1 MDFGTEKR
9 GKGVMQAI
17 RHKRTKKF
25 VYGTDKRYTPFHQR
39 TSNNQALLFENYFTA
54 HLAFKER
61 KVSKK
66 LYEIVTVEL
75 VVKEEEEQA

>member
-1 MDFGTEKR
+1 
-9 GKGVMQAI
+9 MQAI

-25 VYGTDKRYTPFHQR
+25 IYGTDKRYSPFRQR
-39 TSNNQALLFENYFTA
+39 TSNDQALLFENHFTA
-54 HLAFKER
+54 NLAFKER

-75 VVKEEEEQA
+75 VVNDEEEQA

>member
-1 MDFGTEKR
+1 M
-9 GKGVMQAI
+9 MHAM

-25 VYGTDKRYTPFHQR
+25 IYGTDKRYSPFHQK

-75 VVKEEEEQA
+75 IVKEEEEQA

>member
-1 MDFGTEKR
+1 MHA
-9 GKGVMQAI
+9 M

-25 VYGTDKRYTPFHQR
+25 IYGTDKRYSPFHQK
-39 TSNNQALLFENYFTA
+39 TSNNQALLFENLFA
-54 HLAFKER
+54 ANLAFRER

-75 VVKEEEEQA
+75 VVKELEEQA

>member
-1 MDFGTEKR
+1 
-9 GKGVMQAI
+9 MQAI

-25 VYGTDKRYTPFHQR
+25 VCGTDKRYAPFQQR
-39 TSNNQALLFENYFTA
+39 TSNDQALLFEKHFTA
-54 HLAFKER
+54 NLAFKER

-75 VVKEEEEQA
+75 VVKEEEERV

>member
-1 MDFGTEKR
+1 MH
-9 GKGVMQAI
+9 AI
-17 RHKRTKKF
+17 RHKRTKNF
-25 VYGTDKRYTPFHQR
+25 IYGTDKRYSPFRQR
-39 TSNNQALLFENYFTA
+39 TSNDQALLFENYFTA

-75 VVKEEEEQA
+75 VVNDEEEQA

>member
-1 MDFGTEKR
+1 
-9 GKGVMQAI
+9 MQAI

-25 VYGTDKRYTPFHQR
+25 IYGTDKRYSPFQQR
-39 TSNNQALLFENYFTA
+39 TSNDQALLFENHFTA
-54 HLAFKER
+54 NLAFKER
-61 KVSKK
+61 KISKK